1 MQTDIA
7 MAGGGLAGA
16 ITALRLLARPAPPRI
31 LIFDPAPLE
40 GRTWSFHQ
48 HDVAEDD
55 RRWLSSAVAHEWS
68 GQDVR
73 FPDYRRQLRAGYA
86 TLTPAR
92 LRAALQ
98 HPSLTIR
105 PATVQAMA
113 ADHLTL
119 DDGTRVD
126 ARCVIDARGIQA
138 HPALDL
144 AFQKFLGQEVELTA
158 PHGLTRPIIMDAT
171 VDQID
176 GYRFVYV
183 LPYGTTRLLIEDTR
197 YSDTAAL
204 SADAIRQDITAYA
217 TAQGWKIAA
226 VVAEESGALP
236 LMLGFEAARFW
247 ADADLPR
254 IGMRAAQFHPVTG
267 YSLPDAVRTSAVVE
281 RNWAEGS
288 AVLAQAIRRDALAR
302 TNGFYRLLNRL
313 LFRAADPAQRRHVMQ
328 RFYRLPEPLIE
339 RFYAGRTT
347 KADMARIL
355 IGKPPV
361 PLGRALRALPE
372 RIPHV

>member
-1 MQTDIA
+1 MKTQIA
-7 MAGGGLAGA
+7 MAGGGLASA
-16 ITALRLLARPAPPRI
+16 VTALRLLSQPDPPDI
-31 LIFDPAPLE
+31 LILDPAPLE

-48 HDVAEDD
+48 HDVTCDD
-55 RRWLSSAVAHEWS
+55 RRWLSAAIAHDWD

-73 FPDYRRQLRAGYA
+73 FPAYARQLRAGYS
-86 TLTPAR
+86 TITPCS
-92 LRAALQ
+92 LGAALR
-98 HPSLTIR
+98 HPSLTVR
-105 PATVQAMA
+105 QARVASLA
-113 ADHLTL
+113 ADHVVL
-119 DDGTRVD
+119 DDGSRID
-126 ARCVIDARGIQA
+126 APCVIDARGVTP

-183 LPYGTTRLLIEDTR
+183 LPFGPTRLLIEDTR
-197 YSDTAAL
+197 YSDIAAFAPDAL
-204 SADAIRQDITAYA
+204 RADIARYA
-217 TAQGWKIAA
+217 AAQGWQIAQI
-226 VVAEESGALP
+226 VAEESGTLP
-236 LMLGFEAARFW
+236 LMLGFDAERFW

-267 YSLPDAVRTSAVVE
+267 YSLPDAVRTSAIVAAH
-281 RNWAEGS
+281 WQQGS
-288 AVLAQAIRRDALAR
+288 TPLAHAIRADALTR
-302 TNGFYRLLNRL
+302 TNRFYRLLNRM

-339 RFYAGRTT
+339 RFYAGQTT
-347 KADMARIL
+347 RADMARIL

-372 RIPHV
+372 RFSA

>member
-1 MQTDIA
+1 MQTQIA
-7 MAGGGLAGA
+7 MAGGGLASA
-16 ITALRLLARPAPPRI
+16 ITALRLLARPDPPRI
-31 LIFDPAPLE
+31 HIFDSAPLD

-48 HDVAEDD
+48 HDVSDDD
-55 RRWLSSAVAHEWS
+55 RRWLSPAIAHTWP

-73 FPDYRRQLRAGYA
+73 FPAYRRQLRAGYA
-86 TLTPAR
+86 TITPAR
-92 LRAALQ
+92 LREALQ
-98 HPSLTIR
+98 HPSLTVH
-105 PATVQAMA
+105 PARVRSLAS
-113 ADHLTL
+113 DHLIL
-119 DDGTRVD
+119 GDGTRVQAD
-126 ARCVIDARGIQA
+126 CVIDARGIQP

-144 AFQKFLGQEVELTA
+144 AFQKFLGQEVELAA

-183 LPYGTTRLLIEDTR
+183 LPYGPTRLLIEDTR
-197 YSDTAAL
+197 YSDTADLPAE
-204 SADAIRQDITAYA
+204 AVRRDIAAYA
-217 TAQGWKIAA
+217 VTQGWQIRDI
-226 VVAEESGALP
+226 VAEESGALP
-236 LMLGFEAARFW
+236 LMLGFDAARFW
-247 ADADLPR
+247 AEADLPR

-281 RNWAEGS
+281 RHWAEGS
-288 AVLAQAIRRDALAR
+288 AGLAQAIRRDALAR
-302 TNGFYRLLNRL
+302 TNGFYRLLNRM

-347 KADMARIL
+347 TADMARIL

>member
-1 MQTDIA
+1 MKTQIA
-7 MAGGGLAGA
+7 MAGGGLASA
-16 ITALRLLARPAPPRI
+16 VTALRLLAQPDPPNIMI
-31 LIFDPAPLE
+31 LDPAPLE

-48 HDVAEDD
+48 HDITTGD
-55 RRWLSSAVAHEWS
+55 RRWLSPAIAHDWT

-73 FPDYRRQLRAGYA
+73 FPGYARSLRAGYSTITPASLGSALRHPSVTVVRARVA
-86 TLTPAR
+86 TLAP
-92 LRAALQ
+92 
-98 HPSLTIR
+98 
-105 PATVQAMA
+105 
-113 ADHLTL
+113 DHVLL
-119 DDGTRVD
+119 GDGTRID
-126 ARCVIDARGIQA
+126 APCVIDARGVMA

-144 AFQKFLGQEVELTA
+144 AFQKFLGQEVELAA

-183 LPYGTTRLLIEDTR
+183 LPYSPTRVLIEDTR
-197 YSDTAAL
+197 YSD
-204 SADAIRQDITAYA
+204 SADLAPDALRASIADYA
-217 TAQGWKIAA
+217 RAQGWQIDH

-236 LMLGFEAARFW
+236 LMLGFDAARFW

-267 YSLPDAVRTSAVVE
+267 YSLPDAVRTSAVVA
-281 RNWAEGS
+281 RYWQHGS
-288 AVLAQAIRRDALAR
+288 VALAHAIRRDALTR
-302 TNGFYRLLNRL
+302 TSRFYRLLNRM
-313 LFRAADPAQRRHVMQ
+313 LFRAADPAQRRHVME

-347 KADMARIL
+347 PADMARIL

-361 PLGRALRALPE
+361 PIGRALRVLPE
-372 RIPHV
+372 RFPHV

>member
-1 MQTDIA
+1 MQTQIA
-7 MAGGGLAGA
+7 MAGGGLASA

-31 LIFDPAPLE
+31 HIFDPAPLD

-48 HDVAEDD
+48 HDVSDDD
-55 RRWLSSAVAHEWS
+55 RDWLDPAIAHEWL

-73 FPDYRRQLRAGYA
+73 FPAYRRQLRAGYA
-86 TLTPAR
+86 TITPAR

-98 HPSLTIR
+98 HPCLTVH
-105 PATVQAMA
+105 PARVDVLAS
-113 ADHLTL
+113 DHLL
-119 DDGTRVD
+119 LSEGTRVQAD
-126 ARCVIDARGIQA
+126 CVIDARGVQA

-144 AFQKFLGQEVELTA
+144 AFQKFLGQEVELAA
-158 PHGLTRPIIMDAT
+158 PHGLKRPIIMDAT

-183 LPYGTTRLLIEDTR
+183 LPFGATRLLIEDTR
-197 YSDTAAL
+197 YSDTADLPAE
-204 SADAIRQDITAYA
+204 AVRRDIAAYA
-217 TAQGWKIAA
+217 VTQGWHIHDI
-226 VVAEESGALP
+226 VAEESGALP
-236 LMLGFEAARFW
+236 LMLGFDAARFW

-281 RNWAEGS
+281 RHWAEGS
-288 AVLAQAIRRDALAR
+288 ANLAQAIRRDALAR
-302 TNGFYRLLNRL
+302 TSGFYRLLNRM

-347 KADMARIL
+347 TADIARIL